1 MTHSKDF
8 ENIDLHSS
16 LKKYFGFSQFKGLQE
31 EVIKNVLR
39 RNNTFVIMPTGGGKS
54 LCYQLP
60 ALMQEGTA
68 IVVSPLIALMKNQV
82 DAIRGVSSEIGIAH
96 VLNSSLNKGEVKQVK
111 QDITDGITKLLYVAP
126 ESLTKEENVEFLR
139 SVTVSFVAIDE
150 AHCISEWG
158 HDFRPEYRNL
168 KSIVERLGENIPIIG
183 LTATATPKVQED
195 IIKNL
200 GIGGAKLFK
209 ASFNRPNLF
218 YEVRT
223 KTENVEA
230 DIIRFVK
237 QNSGKSG
244 IIYCLSRKKVEEL
257 AQVLQVNG
265 VSAVPYHAGFD
276 AKTRSKYQ
284 DMFLMEDV
292 DVVVATIAFGM
303 GIDKPDVRFVIH
315 NDIPKSIESYYQE
328 TGRAGRDGGEGHCL
342 AYYSYKDIEKLE
354 KFMSGKPV
362 AEQEIGN
369 ALLQEVVAYAETS
382 MSRRKF
388 MLHYFG
394 EEFDEING
402 DGAEM
407 DDNTRNPKEKE
418 EAKENVVK
426 LLKVVKGTSEKF
438 KSKEIVNAL
447 RGKMNAIISSHK
459 TNEKDFFAIGADKDK
474 SYWMALVRQTL
485 VAGLLRKEIEQYG
498 VLHLTEKGK
507 KFLKTPASF
516 MMTKDHVYNA
526 ENDNAIVGAAKSG
539 GIADE
544 RLLKQ
549 LKDLRKAQAKKIGV
563 PPFVVFQDPSLED
576 MALKYPISHE
586 ELLNVHGVGEGK
598 AKKYGKPFITFINDY
613 VIENEI
619 IRPDD
624 LVVKS
629 TGANSALK
637 LYVIQNVDRKL
648 PLSDIASSKG
658 LEIPDLIKEM
668 EQIVYSG
675 TKLNLNYWIDEI
687 LDEDQQ
693 EEIHEYFL
701 EADTDDLE
709 EAMSE
714 FDGEYEEEEL
724 RLYRL
729 KFISEVAN

>member
-1 MTHSKDF
+1 MTNDHIPLIKT
-8 ENIDLHSS
+8 DLHAS
-16 LKKYFGFSQFKGLQE
+16 LKEYFGFSAFKGLQE
-31 EVIKNVLR
+31 DVITNIIQG
-39 RNNTFVIMPTGGGKS
+39 NNTFAIMPTGGGKS

-60 ALMQEGTA
+60 ALIQEGTA

-82 DAIRGVSSEIGIAH
+82 DAIRGISSQHGIAH
-96 VLNSSLNKGEVKQVK
+96 VLNSSLTKNEVKQVK
-111 QDITDGITKLLYVAP
+111 QDISDGITKLLYVAP
-126 ESLTKEENVEFLR
+126 ESLTKDDYVNFLK
-139 SVTVSFVAIDE
+139 SVKLSFTAVDE

-168 KSIVERLGENIPIIG
+168 RSIVDRLDSNMAIIA

-195 IIKNL
+195 ILKNL
-200 GIGGAKLFK
+200 GIPKAKTFK

-218 YEVRT
+218 YEVRP
-223 KTENVEA
+223 KTANIDS

-237 QNSGKSG
+237 KNTGKSG
-244 IIYCLSRKKVEEL
+244 IIYCLSRKRVEQL
-257 AQVLQVNG
+257 AQILQVNG

-292 DVVVATIAFGM
+292 DVVIATIAFGM

-342 AYYSYKDIEKLE
+342 AFYAYKDIEKLE
-354 KFMSGKPV
+354 KFISNKPV

-394 EEFDEING
+394 EEFDEVDG
-402 DGAEM
+402 DGANM
-407 DDNTRNPKEKE
+407 DDNTQNPKEKQ
-418 EAKENVVK
+418 EAKDDVIK
-426 LLKVVKGTSEKF
+426 LLRAVTETSEKF
-438 KSKEIVNAL
+438 KSKEIVKTLIGKINAL
-447 RGKMNAIISSHK
+447 VSSHK
-459 TNEKDFFAIGADKDK
+459 ADEKSVFGIGDDKDK
-474 SYWMALVRQTL
+474 SYWMALIRQVL
-485 VAGLLRKEIEQYG
+485 VAGLLKKEIEQYG
-498 VLHLTEKGK
+498 ILRVTAKGK
-507 KFLKTPASF
+507 SFLKEPGSF
-516 MMTKDHVYNA
+516 MMTKDHSYSEEKV
-526 ENDNAIVGAAKSG
+526 NDIVSHVKIGV
-539 GIADE
+539 ADDK
-544 RLLKQ
+544 LVKQ
-549 LKDLRKAQAKKIGV
+549 LKDLRKAQANKLGI
-563 PPFVVFQDPSLED
+563 PPFVIFQDPSLED
-576 MALKYPISHE
+576 MAMKYPITKE
-586 ELLNVHGVGEGK
+586 ELTNIHGVGEGK
-598 AKKYGKPFITFINDY
+598 AKKYGKPFIEFITNY
-613 VIENEI
+613 VEEYEI

-629 TGANSALK
+629 TGANSGLK
-637 LYVIQNVDRKL
+637 LYIIQNVDRKL

-658 LEIPDLIKEM
+658 LEIPELIQEM

-675 TKLNLNYWIDEI
+675 TKLNLNYWINEV
-687 LDEDQQ
+687 LDEEQQ

-701 EADTDDLE
+701 EAETDDID
-709 EAMSE
+709 EAMEE
-714 FDGEYEEEEL
+714 FDGDYEDDEL

>member
-1 MTHSKDF
+1 
-8 ENIDLHSS
+8 
-16 LKKYFGFSQFKGLQE
+16 
-31 EVIKNVLR
+31 
-39 RNNTFVIMPTGGGKS
+39 MPTGGGKS

-60 ALMQEGTA
+60 ALMQDGTA
-68 IVVSPLIALMKNQV
+68 IIVSPLIALMKNQV
-82 DAIRGVSSEIGIAH
+82 DAIRGVSSEYGIAH
-96 VLNSSLNKGEVKQVK
+96 VLNSSLNKTEIKQVK
-111 QDITDGITKLLYVAP
+111 QDIVDGVTKLLYVAP
-126 ESLTKEENVEFLR
+126 ESLTKEENIEFLR
-139 SVTVSFVAIDE
+139 SVTVSFVAVDE

-168 KSIVERLGENIPIIG
+168 KSIVGRLGENIPIIG

-195 IIKNL
+195 ITKNL
-200 GIGGAKLFK
+200 GITDAKLFK

-223 KTENVEA
+223 KTENIDA

-237 QNSGKSG
+237 QNAGKSG

-265 VSAVPYHAGFD
+265 ISAVPYHAGFD
-276 AKTRSKYQ
+276 AKTRAKYQ

-315 NDIPKSIESYYQE
+315 HDIPKSIESYYQE

-342 AYYSYKDIEKLE
+342 AFYSYKDIEKLE

-362 AEQEIGN
+362 AELEIGN

-394 EEFDEING
+394 EEFDEVNG
-402 DGAEM
+402 EGADM
-407 DDNTRNPKEKE
+407 DDNTRNPKEKV
-418 EAKENVVK
+418 EAKEDVLK

-447 RGKMNAIISSHK
+447 RGKVNAIISSHK
-459 TNEKDFFAIGADKDK
+459 TNEKEFFGIGSDKDK
-474 SYWMALVRQTL
+474 GHWMALIRQVL
-485 VAGLLRKEIEQYG
+485 VAGLMKKEIEQYG
-498 VLHLTEKGK
+498 VLHITEAGEQ
-507 KFLKTPASF
+507 FLKDATSF

-526 ENDNAIVGAAKSG
+526 ANDNAIVGAAKSAG
-539 GIADE
+539 VADTK
-544 RLLKQ
+544 LLAQ
-549 LKDLRKAQAKKIGV
+549 LKRLRKSQADKMEV

-576 MALKYPISHE
+576 MALKYPITLE

-598 AKKYGKPFITFINDY
+598 AKKYGKPFVAFINSY
-613 VIENEI
+613 VEENDI

-629 TGANSALK
+629 TGANSGLK
-637 LYVIQNVDRKL
+637 LYIIQNVDRKL
-648 PLSDIASSKG
+648 PLSDIASAKG
-658 LEIPDLIKEM
+658 LEIPELIKEM
-668 EQIVYSG
+668 EQIVFSG
-675 TKLNLNYWIDEI
+675 TKLNLGYWIDDV
-687 LDEDQQ
+687 LDDDQQ

-701 EADTDDLE
+701 EAETDDLE
-709 EAMSE
+709 EAMKE
-714 FDGEYEEEEL
+714 FDGEYEDEEL